1 MFEETSLF
9 VLVVIFAVAATV
21 VYVAGVYVSNMTD
34 VLSVRLGLGQAL
46 SGVILL
52 AIVTNLPE
60 FVITT
65 SAALTNNLDIAIGN
79 ILGGIAIQTVV
90 LVLFDAF
97 GVGQSDG
104 LTYWASSIQLVL
116 EASIVV
122 AVLSVTVMGSQLVP
136 ALLLFRLTPP
146 EVVIGL
152 LWMGGIWVI
161 VKARS
166 GLPWVEQDAAP
177 GGQQVPLGTA
187 KKKKHQQ
194 LKEKGKTTQYIV
206 VIFFLAAIATLVGG
220 VLLERTSGM
229 IANRLNISGAI
240 FGATVLASI
249 TSLPEVSTGMAA
261 IKLGDYELAISDIF
275 GGNGFLPTLFILA
288 SILSGKSV
296 LANMVSSTIYLT
308 ALGILLTTIY
318 IIGLLVRPRRQIL
331 RMGIDSFLVLILYC
345 LGIVGLVAINY

>member
-1 MFEETSLF
+1 
-9 VLVVIFAVAATV
+9 
-21 VYVAGVYVSNMTD
+21 
-34 VLSVRLGLGQAL
+34 
-46 SGVILL
+46 
-52 AIVTNLPE
+52 
-60 FVITT
+60 
-65 SAALTNNLDIAIGN
+65 
-79 ILGGIAIQTVV
+79 
-90 LVLFDAF
+90 
-97 GVGQSDG
+97 
-104 LTYWASSIQLVL
+104 
-116 EASIVV
+116 
-122 AVLSVTVMGSQLVP
+122 
-136 ALLLFRLTPP
+136 
-146 EVVIGL
+146 
-152 LWMGGIWVI
+152 MGGIWVI

-166 GLPWVEQDAAP
+166 GLPWVERGAAP

-206 VIFFLAAIATLVGG
+206 GIFLLAAIATLVGG

-261 IKLGDYELAISDIF
+261 IELGDYELAISDIF

-288 SILSGKSV
+288 SILSGQSV

-345 LGIVGLVAINY
+345 LGIIGLIAINY